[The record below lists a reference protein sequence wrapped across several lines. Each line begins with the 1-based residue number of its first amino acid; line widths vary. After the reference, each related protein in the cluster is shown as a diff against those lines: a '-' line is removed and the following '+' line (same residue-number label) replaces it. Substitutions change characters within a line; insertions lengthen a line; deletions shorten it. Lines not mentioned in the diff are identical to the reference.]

1 MKEVAGVGGGCPGDA
16 GREPLRGDGEAGSK
30 DTEGPPFAAG
40 RAAARIR
47 LPAFA
52 LGAEPHSLAGVDQK
66 GLLQFSELSAR
77 ARPHSEL
84 EGQEAKG
91 VCATAGPGAAR
102 VSESHRVQKSV
113 PAGTA
118 LNRNW
123 KRQPRRRGNGARGH
137 LGRPFPPGS
146 CFCADSGV
154 DLSWGPGRGRR
165 AQGSGRSC
173 RHGGVSPDALKGT
186 HAIPEGGRRR
196 RKLFSWRVG
205 RVQRCF
211 RIPRMFFHGG
221 WFNKDH
227 PC

>member
-1 MKEVAGVGGGCPGDA
+1 MKEVAGVGGGCLGDA

-40 RAAARIR
+40 GAAAGIR

-123 KRQPRRRGNGARGH
+123 KRQPRRRAKRGAWAPRATLFPGVLFLRGQRGGPQ
-137 LGRPFPPGS
+137 LGAGEG
-146 CFCADSGV
+146 A
-154 DLSWGPGRGRR
+154 
-165 AQGSGRSC
+165 
-173 RHGGVSPDALKGT
+173 KGT
-186 HAIPEGGRRR
+186 GERKELLARRGLSRCAERDTRHPRGGT
-196 RKLFSWRVG
+196 
-205 RVQRCF
+205 
-211 RIPRMFFHGG
+211 P
-221 WFNKDH
+221 
-227 PC
+227 P

>member
-1 MKEVAGVGGGCPGDA
+1 MKEVAGVGGGGPGDA

-30 DTEGPPFAAG
+30 DTEGPLFAAG
-40 RAAARIR
+40 WAAVRIG

-52 LGAEPHSLAGVDQK
+52 PGAEPHSLAGVDQK

-113 PAGTA
+113 PTGTA

-173 RHGGVSPDALKGT
+173 RHGGGLSRCAERDTRHPRGGT
-186 HAIPEGGRRR
+186 P
-196 RKLFSWRVG
+196 
-205 RVQRCF
+205 
-211 RIPRMFFHGG
+211 P
-221 WFNKDH
+221 
-227 PC
+227 

>member
-1 MKEVAGVGGGCPGDA
+1 MGAPGDA

-40 RAAARIR
+40 RAAARIG

-84 EGQEAKG
+84 EGREAKG

-123 KRQPRRRGNGARGH
+123 KRQPRKRGNGARGH
-137 LGRPFPPGS
+137 LGRPFPQGS

-173 RHGGVSPDALKGT
+173 RHGGGLSRCAERDTRHPRGGT
-186 HAIPEGGRRR
+186 LP
-196 RKLFSWRVG
+196 
-205 RVQRCF
+205 
-211 RIPRMFFHGG
+211 
-221 WFNKDH
+221 
-227 PC
+227 